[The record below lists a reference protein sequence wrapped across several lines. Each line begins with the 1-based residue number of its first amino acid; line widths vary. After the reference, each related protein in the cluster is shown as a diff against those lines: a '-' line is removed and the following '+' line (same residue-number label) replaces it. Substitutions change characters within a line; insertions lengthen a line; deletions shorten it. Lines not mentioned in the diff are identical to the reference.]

1 LCAVAAV
8 LLPGLT
14 CGRIDYDPIAHAT
27 GAGGAAAGAGGAI
40 AGFGGEGGAGGG
52 GGAAGGTVGS
62 GGAGGA
68 AGVGGAGVG
77 GAAGSGGAAGGG
89 GAGVGGAGAGGIA
102 GGGGGGAAG
111 AGGAIGAGGAVGSGG
126 ATGSGGA
133 HGAGGVAGTGGAPA
147 PCLQLLT
154 SDSAFGAIATG
165 LTATLEDFSR
175 DALGLPVIAPVA
187 VLGSFFLH
195 SGDVTFES
203 VATSDQ
209 AAAGT
214 RRPYVDALGGNGATS
229 AIGLSNGYDGIAPT
243 FTSPEVAVGFS
254 FRVPSG
260 SDGFTMTVRRSD
272 TSEVATFTVT
282 STGSASYVGVRS
294 TCGPVIQ
301 SIDFGPNPVSGG
313 PHQSSYWELA
323 SVHYAH

>member
-1 LCAVAAV
+1 MKRGLGAFCAVAAA

-27 GAGGAAAGAGGAI
+27 GAGGAAAGAGAGGMI
-40 AGFGGEGGAGGG
+40 AGFGGAGGAGGG
-52 GGAAGGTVGS
+52 GGAAGGSGGATGTGGAGGS
-62 GGAGGA
+62 GGAMGT
-68 AGVGGAGVG
+68 GGAG
-77 GAAGSGGAAGGG
+77 GSGGAMGTG
-89 GAGVGGAGAGGIA
+89 GAGGI
-102 GGGGGGAAG
+102 GGATG
-111 AGGAIGAGGAVGSGG
+111 TGGALGSGG
-126 ATGSGGA
+126 ATGTGGA
-133 HGAGGVAGTGGAPA
+133 LGAGGVTGSGGAPA

-154 SDSAFGAIATG
+154 SDSAFVAIASG

-175 DALGLPVIAPVA
+175 DLLGLPVIASVA
-187 VLGSFFLH
+187 VLGSSFLH

-229 AIGLSNGYDGIAPT
+229 AIGLFNGYDGIGPT
-243 FTSPEVAVGFS
+243 FTMPEVAVGLS

-272 TSEVATFTVT
+272 TSAVATFTVT
-282 STGSASYVGVRS
+282 STGSASYIGVQS
-294 TCGPVIQ
+294 TCGRVIQ
-301 SIDFGPNPVSGG
+301 SLDFGPNPVSGG
-313 PHQSSYWELA
+313 PHQSIYWELA
-323 SVHYAH
+323 SVHYAR

>member
-1 LCAVAAV
+1 MKRGLGAFCAVAAA

-27 GAGGAAAGAGGAI
+27 GAGGAAAGAGAGGMI
-40 AGFGGEGGAGGG
+40 AGFGGAGGA
-52 GGAAGGTVGS
+52 VGS
-62 GGAGGA
+62 GGAMGTGGA
-68 AGVGGAGVG
+68 V
-77 GAAGSGGAAGGG
+77 GSGGATGTGGSVGSG
-89 GAGVGGAGAGGIA
+89 GATGTGGAVGT
-102 GGGGGGAAG
+102 GGATG
-111 AGGAIGAGGAVGSGG
+111 SGGSVGSGG

-133 HGAGGVAGTGGAPA
+133 VGTGGMTGTGGVTGTGGAPA

-154 SDSAFGAIATG
+154 SDSAFGAIASG

-175 DALGLPVIAPVA
+175 DVLGLPVIASIA
-187 VLGSFFLH
+187 VLGSSFLH

-229 AIGLSNGYDGIAPT
+229 AIGLFNGYDGIGPT
-243 FTSPEVAVGFS
+243 FTMPEVAVGLS

-282 STGSASYVGVRS
+282 STGSASYIGVQS
-294 TCGPVIQ
+294 TCGRVIQ
-301 SIDFGPNPVSGG
+301 SLDFGPNSVSGG
-313 PHQSSYWELA
+313 PHQSIYWELA
-323 SVHYAH
+323 SVHYAR